1 MAIPAT
7 VHPRLTPGVKTMPYD
22 PMLVAPMR
30 EELTRLGVQELTSA
44 SEVDSWMGE
53 KDGTGL
59 LVINSVCGCAAG
71 QARPA
76 IALAMQHTGRPGR
89 VATVFAGQD
98 LEATEKARS
107 YFSEF
112 PPSSPSMVLFKDGE
126 IVHFVPRHRIESRD
140 AQSIATELAEAFD
153 KHAASA

>member
-1 MAIPAT
+1 
-7 VHPRLTPGVKTMPYD
+7 MPYD

-30 EELTRLGVQELTSA
+30 EELTRLGVEELTTGQDVEA
-44 SEVDSWMGE
+44 WMAQNE
-53 KDGTGL
+53 GTGL

-76 IALAMQHTGRPGR
+76 VSLAMQHPGRPSR

-112 PPSSPSMVLFKDGE
+112 PPSSPSMIMFKDGE

-140 AQSIATELAEAFD
+140 AQSIAAELIEAFE
-153 KHAASA
+153 KNAATA